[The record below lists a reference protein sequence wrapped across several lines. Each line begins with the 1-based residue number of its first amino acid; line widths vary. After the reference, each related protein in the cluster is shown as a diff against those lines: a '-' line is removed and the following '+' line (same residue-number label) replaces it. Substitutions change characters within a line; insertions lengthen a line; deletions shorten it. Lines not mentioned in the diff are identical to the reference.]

1 MKSAILLKGWISPV
15 VVVSSAA
22 LQTRCNLS
30 STPIRLEVY
39 ATAGLELVAAP
50 PSIHEI

>member
-22 LQTRCNLS
+22 LQTRCN
-30 STPIRLEVY
+30 PVFY
-39 ATAGLELVAAP
+39 AY
-50 PSIHEI
+50 S